1 MLKEEKMQNIT
12 FKQYRNIDLA
22 ILSVLL
28 IISEAITTVATN
40 TWFSA
45 QPVAISS
52 TLLFICIFMMRWNG
66 FAAIAAVIGGTV
78 FCIASG
84 ANLEQFIIYAVGN
97 SLALLGL
104 LWFKVYKK
112 DEIRLGSFK
121 LVLYTVSVYLLMQIG
136 RWLIS
141 LAFGGGLWNIVGY
154 IASDVI
160 SLLFAVVIMLLLRK
174 TDGMIEDQKAYLFR
188 LERERNE
195 QQQVPTYNGFGD
207 ED

>member
-1 MLKEEKMQNIT
+1 MQNLT
-12 FKQYRNIDLA
+12 FKQYRNIDLT

-28 IISEAITTVATN
+28 IISEAITTLATN
-40 TWFSA
+40 KWFAA

-66 FAAIAAVIGGTV
+66 FAAIAAAVGGLV

-84 ANLEQFIIYAVGN
+84 ASPEQFVIYVGGN
-97 SLALLGL
+97 LFALLAL
-104 LWFKVYKK
+104 LWFKLCKK
-112 DEIRLGSFK
+112 DQIRLESFK
-121 LVLYTVSVYLLMQIG
+121 LVFFTISVYLLMQLG

-154 IASDVI
+154 VASDII

-188 LERERNE
+188 LERERKE
-195 QQQVPTYNGFGD
+195 QEQTPTYNGFGD